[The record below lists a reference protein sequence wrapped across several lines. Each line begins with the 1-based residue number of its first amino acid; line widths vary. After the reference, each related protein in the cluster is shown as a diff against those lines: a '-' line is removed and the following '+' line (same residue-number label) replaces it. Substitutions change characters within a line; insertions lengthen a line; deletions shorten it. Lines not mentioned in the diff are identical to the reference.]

1 MWSQLSVFK
10 TPSESQRSGLSSTQP
25 QGSHDKQIAAVN
37 DRLVRRSTRHRYS
50 SGEAP
55 APESLVERQ
64 GRRSLFFWSS
74 MRKLVRSGQALP
86 RSGGLQAR
94 LKLRLISVM
103 GKEGGQVAAG
113 RTLGQQTRGAVG
125 LVDDSMTNE
134 LALDLA
140 VP

>member
-25 QGSHDKQIAAVN
+25 RGSHDKQIAAVN
-37 DRLVRRSTRHRYS
+37 DRLVR
-50 SGEAP
+50 GIDAP
-55 APESLVERQ
+55 LEKLLRQSLWLSDKD
-64 GRRSLFFWSS
+64 GGPFFWSS
-74 MRKLVRSGQALP
+74 MRK
-86 RSGGLQAR
+86 LQAR